1 MHNKAGERPQAGF
14 PAVPTPR
21 TADPDLAMD
30 QMISAPQTA
39 PVDVTMDN
47 FMAEVIEGSKTTP
60 TIVQFWAPWCGPCKQ
75 LGPVLQKVVGAS
87 GSKVRMVRVNIDDN
101 QQIAQQMRVQSVPT
115 VYGFVDGQPVDGFAG
130 AQPESNVKQF
140 VEKLSS
146 MGGAGADVASMLETA
161 EAALAS
167 GDHGT
172 AMIQFQEVM
181 SAAPESIAALA
192 GVVRCLSASG
202 DNAGAREVIDQLND
216 EYRED
221 PAMQSA
227 IAAVELA
234 EKASESAGE
243 LDAAKAA
250 VEADPNDLAARQ
262 EYALALYAVG
272 ANAEAMAQLLESIRI
287 ERGWNDDAA
296 RLQLLEFFATLGA
309 ANPDVI
315 AARRKLSTLLFS

>member
-1 MHNKAGERPQAGF
+1 
-14 PAVPTPR
+14 
-21 TADPDLAMD
+21 MD
-30 QMISAPQTA
+30 QMISAPQST

-47 FMAEVIEGSKTTP
+47 FMAEVIEGSKATP

-75 LGPVLQKVVGAS
+75 LGPVLEKVVGAS
-87 GSKVRMVRVNIDDN
+87 GGKVRMVRVNIDDN
-101 QQIAQQMRVQSVPT
+101 QQIAQQLRVQSVPT

-130 AQPESNVKQF
+130 AQPESSVKQF

-146 MGGAGADVASMLETA
+146 MGGAGADIASMLEAA

-172 AMIQFQEVM
+172 AIMQFQEVM
-181 SAAPESIAALA
+181 SAAPESVAALA

-216 EYRED
+216 DYRQD

-243 LDAAKAA
+243 LDAVKAA

-262 EYALALYAVG
+262 EYALALYAIG
-272 ANAEAMAQLLESIRI
+272 ANADAMAQLLESIRI

>member
-1 MHNKAGERPQAGF
+1 
-14 PAVPTPR
+14 
-21 TADPDLAMD
+21 
-30 QMISAPQTA
+30 MISAPQSA

-75 LGPVLQKVVGAS
+75 LGPVLEKVVGAS
-87 GSKVRMVRVNIDDN
+87 GGKVRMVRVNIDDN

-146 MGGAGADVASMLETA
+146 MGGAGADIASMLEAA

-172 AMIQFQEVM
+172 AMMQFQEVM
-181 SAAPESIAALA
+181 SAAPESVAALA

-287 ERGWNDDAA
+287 DRGWDDDAA

>member
-1 MHNKAGERPQAGF
+1 
-14 PAVPTPR
+14 
-21 TADPDLAMD
+21 
-30 QMISAPQTA
+30 MISAPQSA

-47 FMAEVIEGSKTTP
+47 FMAEVIEGSKTPP

-75 LGPVLQKVVGAS
+75 LGPVLEKVVGAS
-87 GSKVRMVRVNIDDN
+87 GGKVRMVRVNIDDN

-146 MGGAGADVASMLETA
+146 MGGAGADVASMLEAA

-172 AMIQFQEVM
+172 AMMQFQEVM
-181 SAAPESIAALA
+181 SAAPESVAALA
-192 GVVRCLSASG
+192 GVVRCLSASS

-234 EKASESAGE
+234 EKASKSAGE

-287 ERGWNDDAA
+287 GRGWNDDAA

>member
-1 MHNKAGERPQAGF
+1 
-14 PAVPTPR
+14 
-21 TADPDLAMD
+21 
-30 QMISAPQTA
+30 MISAPQSA

-75 LGPVLQKVVGAS
+75 LGPVLEKVVGAS
-87 GSKVRMVRVNIDDN
+87 GGKVRMVRVNIDDN

-146 MGGAGADVASMLETA
+146 MGGAGADVASMLEAA

-172 AMIQFQEVM
+172 AMMQFQEVM
-181 SAAPESIAALA
+181 SAAPESVAALA

-234 EKASESAGE
+234 EKASKSAGE

>member
-1 MHNKAGERPQAGF
+1 
-14 PAVPTPR
+14 
-21 TADPDLAMD
+21 MD
-30 QMISAPQTA
+30 QMISAPQSA

-75 LGPVLQKVVGAS
+75 LGPVLEKVVGAS
-87 GSKVRMVRVNIDDN
+87 GGKVRMVRVNIDDN

-146 MGGAGADVASMLETA
+146 MGGAGADIASMLEAA

-172 AMIQFQEVM
+172 AMMQFQEVM
-181 SAAPESIAALA
+181 SAAPESVAALA

>member
-1 MHNKAGERPQAGF
+1 
-14 PAVPTPR
+14 
-21 TADPDLAMD
+21 MD
-30 QMISAPQTA
+30 QMISAQQTA
-39 PVDVTMDN
+39 PVDVTIDN
-47 FMAEVIEGSKTTP
+47 FMAEVIEGSKATP
-60 TIVQFWAPWCGPCKQ
+60 TVVQFWAPWCGPCKQ
-75 LGPVLQKVVGAS
+75 LGPVLEKVVGANA
-87 GSKVRMVRVNIDDN
+87 GKVRMVRVNIDDN

-140 VEKLSS
+140 IEKLAS
-146 MGGAGADVASMLETA
+146 MGGAGADIEAMLEAA
-161 EAALAS
+161 EASLAA

-172 AMIQFQEVM
+172 AMMQFQEVM
-181 SAAPESIAALA
+181 GAAPESVAALA

-202 DNAGAREVIDQLND
+202 DIAGAREVIDQLND
-216 EYRED
+216 EYRDD
-221 PAMQSA
+221 PAMASA

-234 EKASESAGE
+234 EKASESASE
-243 LDAAKAA
+243 LGAARAA
-250 VEADPNDLAARQ
+250 VEADPTDLAARQ

-272 ANAEAMAQLLESIRI
+272 ENAEAMAQLLESIRI

>member
-1 MHNKAGERPQAGF
+1 
-14 PAVPTPR
+14 
-21 TADPDLAMD
+21 
-30 QMISAPQTA
+30 MISAPQSA

-75 LGPVLQKVVGAS
+75 LGPVLEKVVGAS
-87 GSKVRMVRVNIDDN
+87 GGKVRMVRVNIDDN

-146 MGGAGADVASMLETA
+146 MGGAGADIASMLEAA

-172 AMIQFQEVM
+172 AMMQFQEVM
-181 SAAPESIAALA
+181 SAAPESVAALA

-287 ERGWNDDAA
+287 DLGWNDDAA

>member
-1 MHNKAGERPQAGF
+1 MLELGQGAGAGT
-14 PAVPTPR
+14 PAD
-21 TADPDLAMD
+21 AD
-30 QMISAPQTA
+30 IIK
-39 PVDVTMDN
+39 DVTEAT
-47 FMAEVIEGSKTTP
+47 FMADVVEASKTTP
-60 TIVQFWAPWCGPCKQ
+60 VIVDFWAPWCGPCKQ
-75 LGPVLQKVVGAS
+75 LGPVLEKVVGAS
-87 GSKVRMVRVNIDDN
+87 GGKVRMVRVNIDDN

-130 AQPESNVKQF
+130 AQPESNIKQF

-146 MGGAGADVASMLETA
+146 MGGAGADVASMLEAA

-167 GDHGT
+167 GDHDT
-172 AMIQFQEVM
+172 AMMQFQEVM
-181 SAAPESIAALA
+181 SAAPESVAALA

-272 ANAEAMAQLLESIRI
+272 ANAEAMAQLLESIQI

>member
-1 MHNKAGERPQAGF
+1 
-14 PAVPTPR
+14 
-21 TADPDLAMD
+21 
-30 QMISAPQTA
+30 MISAPQSA
-39 PVDVTMDN
+39 PVDVTTDN

-75 LGPVLQKVVGAS
+75 LGPVLEKVVGAS
-87 GSKVRMVRVNIDDN
+87 GGKVRIVRVNIDDN

-146 MGGAGADVASMLETA
+146 MGGAGADIASMLEAA

-172 AMIQFQEVM
+172 AMMQFQEVM
-181 SAAPESIAALA
+181 SAAPESVAALA

>member
-1 MHNKAGERPQAGF
+1 
-14 PAVPTPR
+14 
-21 TADPDLAMD
+21 MD
-30 QMISAPQTA
+30 QMISAPQSA

-75 LGPVLQKVVGAS
+75 LGPVLEKVVGAS
-87 GSKVRMVRVNIDDN
+87 GGKVRMVRVNIDDN

-146 MGGAGADVASMLETA
+146 MGGAGSDVASMLEAA

-172 AMIQFQEVM
+172 AMMQFQEVM
-181 SAAPESIAALA
+181 SAAPESVAALA

-296 RLQLLEFFATLGA
+296 RLQLLEFFTTLGA

>member
-1 MHNKAGERPQAGF
+1 
-14 PAVPTPR
+14 
-21 TADPDLAMD
+21 MD
-30 QMISAPQTA
+30 QMISAPQSA

-75 LGPVLQKVVGAS
+75 LGPVLEKVVGAS
-87 GSKVRMVRVNIDDN
+87 GGKVQMVRVNIDDN

-146 MGGAGADVASMLETA
+146 MGGAGADVASMLEAA

-172 AMIQFQEVM
+172 AMMHFQEVM
-181 SAAPESIAALA
+181 SAAPESVAALA

-287 ERGWNDDAA
+287 ERGWNDDTA